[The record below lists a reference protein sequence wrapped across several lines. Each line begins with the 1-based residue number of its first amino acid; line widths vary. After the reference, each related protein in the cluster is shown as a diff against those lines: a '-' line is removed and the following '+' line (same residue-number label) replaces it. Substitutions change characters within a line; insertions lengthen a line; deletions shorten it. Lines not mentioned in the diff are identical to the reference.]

1 MSQRFK
7 TALLPALLRFLRFVW
22 GCLRLGVGLG
32 SMLVATLLLLLSDP
46 PPALKRLLIET
57 AESQSWEWT
66 ALPLQLGAISDLKL
80 HPQGQRIVLENIRL
94 YGYRGASQPFL
105 ILPRLTLELEL
116 ANYLLGLPSHNQLI
130 LTQPRL
136 YVLRDRRG
144 KLNIRPRFKP
154 GEDKPE
160 EPQGPR
166 PALPFFKVRIEDSQL
181 NYHDQDPHYPL
192 HSRLKLPWIEGRLVD
207 QEHLDFSARLRS
219 SLSDLDALGRLN
231 IWTGQTRLE
240 AALASTDLRS
250 WTGYAA
256 RVPDLSVLGGALRL
270 KAHAQW
276 EDYQLK
282 KLTYRGRLEA
292 DHVRAR
298 VPMYRL
304 PLELS
309 TETLFTQDK
318 IEVHW
323 LTLASPGHQLS
334 LQGELLH
341 YLQPPKMALDAHLE
355 IAKLDLAELGSAVM
369 HPAMSPFQAMHPS
382 GHLSS
387 KLHLTGLLSDLAV
400 SGDVTIP
407 QARVQKMNI
416 HRGFTRFHYGAQQ
429 IDIPEL
435 RAGLFSGQVQASA
448 LLSLG
453 QNPAIAAAQI
463 QAEQLSL
470 AEIQSTFALALP
482 ADYAPAGRVN
492 FQLQAS
498 GPLTNPRAQGHLS
511 STYLDFPA
519 SRKLA
524 QITGMKLNFD
534 YSQPLTRATL
544 QALSADA
551 GAVKMGLY
559 LRGLDNL
566 DLWLEAD
573 SLPLKTANK
582 WTPVAYFQAGEA
594 DLSARLKGSLR
605 AMQKNWQAF
614 SAQGTVQGRELALFY
629 PLNPG
634 VPIQQALKQLDFELD
649 WQQGQ
654 VHLNQGVL
662 NQGKTAL
669 RGSGSVSLPALERQ
683 DWSGALQAHLE
694 GALDSQDLPLLKNY
708 QIDKGHLNLRM
719 DLQGAPQRDVQL
731 SLNADGKAL
740 AIAGVEL
747 DQFRFDGD
755 YAAKKVDIRQ
765 AQIQKNDEHVELQGQ
780 IDLNTASP
788 GLDLQAQAYRFDLKT
803 LFSLLPPE
811 TRAPYEK
818 RRTKLETP
826 PADSQPLLYALP
838 EARKHVFSAD
848 HGQSIAL
855 DEFLTEYW
863 ERWTYPVAAR
873 DEQPV
878 KEKPPALADTLA
890 GKLSLDLKVKG
901 TIAQPQVNVKGL
913 LQNAQIQ
920 DSQIAESY
928 LQAQYADRHIHVDQA
943 YIQEPGGGV
952 LRASGDLD
960 LDKDMQFELQGE
972 GLSLKLADPFLKG
985 QNTRLEG
992 NLDFLAVATGSLQK
1006 PEVSAQLTVDRL
1018 LMNQLYFDRLDTIS
1032 GYNEGYLKDLRIE
1045 LKSGNQEIVVFGDF
1059 PATDLNKPVD
1069 LTLSLKDESF
1079 GLINLFTNALDWR
1092 EGKGSVQVRLVG
1104 TPRKPELEG
1113 TLSMDNA
1120 TVYIPSL
1127 KEVMREID
1135 IRGEVFTNKVNLAY
1149 LRGKV
1154 AGGQLEVK
1162 GDMDLLNLLPSFLNL
1177 EAKGQ
1182 DLLIRYTMPG
1192 LLTTQTAIKD
1202 ANIRIKGL
1210 VDQPVITGKV
1220 VLGKNGETTFPFLKD
1235 QQDLPTSSEIKSE
1248 NEEVKRAKYL
1258 FGGLKVEIP
1267 EEYGLHSPIFDIPVY
1282 SEKGLNLRHWSGN
1295 LAITGDVQ
1303 AKKGTLYLFNNALK
1317 IDKLNVDFPKVR
1329 TTVAGQPA
1337 GLNPDLEIQTSF
1349 NVKGAE
1355 QAVKATMK
1363 GKLEDLRT
1371 NNLTFEFSNKQ
1382 GLTDTQIFNQIFGG
1396 EAVSDLSQGNIAG
1409 LASKFSDVFL
1419 RGLFSPLTSQIS
1431 KLFGLEELSFG
1442 IVGQSVSGPVFNFK
1456 IRSNPF
1462 FWVNDA
1468 VPLFWGK
1475 DLVEERLQQL
1485 SFLNRL
1491 RIGGEGTLTS
1501 GEQAIYKLGVN
1512 YSLGEN
1518 WALDYQ
1524 FKSDE
1529 QRHSATVK
1537 GSYSLPAVLNWLG
1550 YWRDRF
1556 NGKLEADVPSPSPR
1570 PAVPTA
1576 IPPQVP

>member
-7 TALLPALLRFLRFVW
+7 TIVLPALLRILRVLW
-22 GCLRLGVGLG
+22 GCLRFAVGLG
-32 SMLVATLLLLLSDP
+32 SVLVATLFFLLYDP
-46 PPALKRLLIET
+46 PPVLKRLLIET

-80 HPQGQRIVLENIRL
+80 RPQTQRIVFENIRL
-94 YGYRGASQPFL
+94 YGYRGATQPFL
-105 ILPRLTLELEL
+105 VLPRLSLELDL
-116 ANYLLGLPSHNQLI
+116 VNYLLGFPSHNQVI
-130 LTQPRL
+130 LTQPRISI
-136 YVLRDRRG
+136 LRDRQG

-160 EPQGPR
+160 EPPGPR
-166 PALPFFKVRIEDSQL
+166 PALPFVQIRIEDSQL
-181 NYHDQDPHYPL
+181 NFRDQDSHYPL
-192 HSRLKLPWIEGRLVD
+192 QSLLKLPWIEGQLVD
-207 QEHLDFSARLRS
+207 QEHFDFSARLRS
-219 SLSDLDALGRLN
+219 SLSNLDAQGRLN
-231 IWTGQTRLE
+231 IWTGQTRLDAE
-240 AALASTDLRS
+240 WASADLPNLAR
-250 WTGYAA
+250 YAA
-256 RVPDLSVLGGALRL
+256 RVPDLVVLGGALNL

-276 EDYQLK
+276 EDYQLR
-282 KLTYRGRLEA
+282 KLAYRGRFSA
-292 DHVRAR
+292 DHLRAR

-323 LTLASPGHQLS
+323 LDLVSPGHRLS
-334 LQGELLH
+334 LHGELLH
-341 YLQPPKMALDAHLE
+341 YLQPKQTHLDAQLQ
-355 IAKLDLAELGSAVM
+355 IAKLDLTEVASAVM
-369 HPAMSPFQAMHPS
+369 HPAIDAFKAMQPS
-382 GHLSS
+382 GNLSS
-387 KLHLTGLLSDLAV
+387 KLHLTGLLSDLRVAGEV
-400 SGDVTIP
+400 NIP
-407 QARVQKMNI
+407 QARVQKINI
-416 HRGFTRFHYGAQQ
+416 RQGFTRFSYGAEQV
-429 IDIPEL
+429 DVPEL
-435 RAGLFSGQVQASA
+435 RAGVFAGQIHGSA
-448 LLSLG
+448 RLSLG
-453 QNPAIAAAQI
+453 QHPLIDSAQM
-463 QAEQLSL
+463 QGEQVSL

-482 ADYAPAGRVN
+482 EDYAPAGRVN
-492 FQLQAS
+492 FQVQAS
-498 GPLTNPRAQGHLS
+498 GPLNNPRAHGRLS
-511 STYLDFPA
+511 SARMDFPA
-519 SRKLA
+519 SHKLA
-524 QITGMKLNFD
+524 EITGMRLNFD

-559 LRGLDNL
+559 LRALDDL
-566 DLWLEAD
+566 DVWLDAEN
-573 SLPLKTANK
+573 LPLKTANK
-582 WTPVAYFQAGEA
+582 WTPVAYFQGGEA
-594 DLSARLKGSLR
+594 DFSARLKGSLR

-634 VPIQQALKQLDFELD
+634 APIQQDLRQLDFELD

-654 VHLNQGVL
+654 VELSQLVL
-662 NQGKTAL
+662 NQGQTAL
-669 RGSGSVSLPALERQ
+669 RGSGRVSLPGLERQ

-694 GALDSQDLPLLKNY
+694 GGVYSQDLPLLKNY
-708 QIDKGHLNLRM
+708 QIDKGQVNLLM
-719 DLQGAPQRDVQL
+719 DLQGAPRRDVQVAL
-731 SLNADGKAL
+731 KADGKAL
-740 AIAGVEL
+740 MVAGVEL
-747 DQFRFDGD
+747 DQFNFDGD
-755 YAAKKVDIRQ
+755 YAAKKIDIRQ
-765 AQIQKNDEHVELQGQ
+765 AQIKKNEEHVDLQGQ
-780 IDLNTASP
+780 VDLNTASP
-788 GLDLQAQAYRFDLKT
+788 SLALQAQAYRFDLKT

-811 TRAPYEK
+811 TRAPFEK
-818 RRTKLETP
+818 RRTKLDVP
-826 PADSQPLLYALP
+826 PADPTPVLYNLP
-838 EARKHVFSAD
+838 EARKHVFSSG
-848 HGQSIAL
+848 HGQSITL

-863 ERWTYPVAAR
+863 GRWTIPPTTR
-873 DEQPV
+873 DEMEAT
-878 KEKPPALADTLA
+878 EKKPALADSLA
-890 GKLSLDLKVKG
+890 GKLSVDLKVKG
-901 TIAQPQVNVKGL
+901 TVAEPEVDLKGL
-913 LQNAQIQ
+913 LQNVQIQ

-928 LQAQYADRHIHVDQA
+928 IQAQYADRHIHVDQA

-985 QNTRLEG
+985 QKTRLEG
-992 NLDFLAVATGSLQK
+992 NLDFLAVATGTLQK

-1032 GYNEGYLKDLRIE
+1032 GYNEGYLKDLRVE
-1045 LKSGNQEIVVFGDF
+1045 LKSGNQEIVVYGDF

-1092 EGKGSVQVRLVG
+1092 DGKGSVQVRLVG

-1113 TLSMDNA
+1113 TLSMDKA

-1127 KEVMREID
+1127 KEVMSEID

-1154 AGGQLEVK
+1154 AGGNLEVK
-1162 GDMDLLNLLPSFLNL
+1162 GNMDLLNLLPSFLNL
-1177 EAKGQ
+1177 DVSAQ

-1192 LLTTQTAIKD
+1192 LLTTQTTVKD
-1202 ANIRIKGL
+1202 ATIKIKGL
-1210 VDQPVITGKV
+1210 IDQPFISGKV

-1235 QQDLPTSSEIKSE
+1235 QEDLSTSSEIKSD
-1248 NEEVKRAKYL
+1248 NATNIKRAQYF
-1258 FGGLKVEIP
+1258 FGGLKIEIP
-1267 EEYGLHSPIFDIPVY
+1267 EEYYLHSPIFDIPVY
-1282 SEKGLNLRHWSGN
+1282 SEKGLNLRHRSGN
-1295 LAITGDVQ
+1295 LEILGDIQ
-1303 AKKGTLYLFNNALK
+1303 AQKGTLYLFNNALK
-1317 IDKLNVDFPKVR
+1317 IDKLSVDFPKIK
-1329 TTVAGQPA
+1329 TTVMGEIPSI
-1337 GLNPDLEIQTSF
+1337 NPDLRIETSF
-1349 NVKGAE
+1349 NVKGAD
-1355 QAVKATMK
+1355 QAVKATMT
-1363 GKLEDLRT
+1363 GKLEDLVKNKMT
-1371 NNLTFEFSNKQ
+1371 IEFTNKQ

-1396 EAVSDLSQGNIAG
+1396 EAVSDLSQGNITG

-1419 RGLFSPLTSQIS
+1419 RGLFSPLTSRIS
-1431 KLFGLEELSFG
+1431 ELLGLEELSFG
-1442 IVGQSVSGPVFNFK
+1442 IVGQSVSGPIFNFK

-1462 FWVNDA
+1462 FWMNDA
-1468 VPLFWGK
+1468 APIFFGK

-1501 GEQAIYKLGVN
+1501 GEQAIYKLGLN

-1556 NGKLEADVPSPSPR
+1556 NGKLEPAPLSSS
-1570 PAVPTA
+1570 AVPTA
-1576 IPPQVP
+1576 MPSQKP